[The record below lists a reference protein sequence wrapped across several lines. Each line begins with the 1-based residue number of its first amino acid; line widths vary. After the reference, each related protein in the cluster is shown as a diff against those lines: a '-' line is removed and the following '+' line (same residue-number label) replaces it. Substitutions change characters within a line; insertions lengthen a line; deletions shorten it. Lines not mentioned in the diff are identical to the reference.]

1 MHQKDP
7 LEGDFDTKGG
17 WGQTNKVTKN
27 SYFVPFLLKFSS
39 LSLFLTSVS
48 LFSTSPTVH
57 TIDFCWLALFLF
69 LQKHV
74 FMNKTPTKMFLWT
87 KLPPTVGKIIPAIT
101 ALQLWQ
107 FLLEMFSSEGEKQ
120 KREKFSA
127 LLMITYYLNYPRSP
141 WSLKSCCPKRRK
153 ICASMRARVWRF
165 GFETSRFRNFL
176 DLSVWNM
183 VL

>member
-74 FMNKTPTKMFLWT
+74 FMNKTPTHSWQNNSSHHSAATL
-87 KLPPTVGKIIPAIT
+87 TVFVG
-101 ALQLWQ
+101 
-107 FLLEMFSSEGEKQ
+107 
-120 KREKFSA
+120 
-127 LLMITYYLNYPRSP
+127 N
-141 WSLKSCCPKRRK
+141 
-153 ICASMRARVWRF
+153 
-165 GFETSRFRNFL
+165 
-176 DLSVWNM
+176 
-183 VL
+183 VLI